1 MMRNLALKK
10 IISTRWIYPIIL
22 GILFSGCTS
31 TPPSKPDVESDEY
44 RQAVSDFYVSLTA
57 MQSDQVPFAVEKMD
71 SVATVY
77 PAEPAAWANLGVYAM
92 RQGDFEGATE
102 KLDEALKRSSED
114 ADIQFLAGILESRKG
129 NIEASLE
136 HLREAARLD
145 STNSRI
151 LFSLAEELER
161 QDSEENSEEIIQ
173 LLDQILEK
181 KPDNIAVLLEKVRTA
196 AKGQSQSDLEQALIK
211 IEENAS
217 NWPEQIQKQFAEH
230 KSEILDKEGSNIT
243 FELAFLR
250 NTLSQLPRFQHDVE
264 EVELPTNQVGFLI
277 TEFRWLPK
285 ADHIAAPIDNQLSF
299 SAVDTVAE
307 QPAQLYKSIS
317 LADEEQ
323 ASTIRINGSE
333 AIINENISISFP
345 GEAGTDRLPLS
356 SVTSIDYNYDFLSDF
371 VLAGPTGLK
380 IYRQEEDSS
389 FTDATTTLGI
399 PSEVINQSYY
409 GSWVVDIELDG
420 DLDLLLSAMGGSSV
434 LLRNNGDDTFEVQSY
449 FEESE
454 HIRNFL
460 WADFDRDGDP
470 DVVTLSQNGE
480 LHFYRNER
488 AGEYNLDQSFDIENT
503 VQSISFGDLNSD
515 GVFEIVSLQGDQ
527 ITSTSYIDST
537 DGWGTEQLISIA
549 DSVIS
554 EGTMTQLHLA
564 DLDNNGALD
573 LLLTNDQETKYWLS
587 DQDVELSSE
596 ATTIPGYIYS
606 VSDLDGDSRLD
617 LLGLDEENKS
627 LALKNSGNSDYK
639 GRILQPRVARQS
651 GDRRINSFG
660 IGGEVE
666 SRSGLQYLK
675 QPIIQPWVHLGLG
688 NYEEAEVVRV
698 NWPNG
703 TTQAEF
709 AELGFDSQILNEQ
722 ILKGSCPWIMA
733 YNGEQMQFVTDFL
746 WRTALGL
753 RINRQGVSQVIH
765 SIDWIKIEDDQLKP
779 KDGYYDIRI
788 TADLWETHYFD
799 HVSLMTVDHPED
811 VEVFVDERF
820 KLPAPEQKLYPM
832 RDITPV
838 HAATDWNGND
848 VTAKIRKKE
857 GEYVD
862 GLPLTS
868 YQGVTEEHY
877 LEVDLG
883 QEVPTEEKI
892 KLIAAGWVYPT
903 DTSINIAI
911 SQNENKSLHGI
922 RVEVP
927 DGSGGWKV
935 VHKDIGFPS
944 GKSKTMLVDLED
956 AFEPDTERKVR
967 LYTNM
972 EIYWDQ
978 IRWGIYDEDVELQ
991 TKKLAAE
998 TSTLRYRGFS
1008 KLEQTDRFSPTVP
1021 NYQELAGTNQRW
1033 RDLEG
1038 FYTRFGDVKELT
1050 EEIDDRYVIMNA
1062 GDELLFKFPQ
1072 EKAPR
1077 KGWKRD
1083 FVLVGDGWV
1092 KDGDYN
1098 TVFSKTVRP
1107 LPYHGLEEY
1116 SEKPGLLQDD
1126 PAYQKNK
1133 EDWVK
1138 YHTRFVSPRNFN
1150 TAVRL
1155 N

>member
-1 MMRNLALKK
+1 MRNLVSKK
-10 IISTRWIYPIIL
+10 GISIRWIYPVIL
-22 GILFSGCTS
+22 GILFSACTS

-71 SVATVY
+71 SVATIY

-92 RQGDFEGATE
+92 RQGDFDGATE
-102 KLDEALKRSSED
+102 KLNEALKRSSDD

-136 HLREAARLD
+136 HLGKAARLD
-145 STNSRI
+145 STNGRI
-151 LFSLAEELER
+151 LFALAEELER
-161 QDSEENSEEIIQ
+161 QDSEENAQEIIH
-173 LLDQILEK
+173 LLDQILEEH
-181 KPDNIAVLLEKVRTA
+181 PDNLAVLLEKIRTA
-196 AKGQSQSDLEQALIK
+196 AKSQNQSVMEQSLAK
-211 IEENAS
+211 IEENTS
-217 NWPEQIQKQFAEH
+217 GWPEQIQKQFAEH
-230 KSEILDKEGSNIT
+230 KSEILNKEGSNIT

-285 ADHIAAPIDNQLSF
+285 ADHIAAPIDKQLSF
-299 SAVDTVAE
+299 TAVDTVAG
-307 QPAQLYKSIS
+307 QSAQLYKSVT

-323 ASTIRINGSE
+323 ASTIRINSGE
-333 AIINENISISFP
+333 AIINKNIAISFP
-345 GEAGTDRLPLS
+345 GESGSDRLPS
-356 SVTSIDYNYDFLSDF
+356 PAVTSIDYNYDFLSDF
-371 VLAGPTGLK
+371 VFTGSAGLK
-380 IYRQEEDSS
+380 IYRQEEDST
-389 FTDATTTLGI
+389 FTDATSTLGI
-399 PSEVINQSYY
+399 PSEVINKSYY
-409 GSWVVDIELDG
+409 GSWVIDIELDG
-420 DLDLLLSAMGGSSV
+420 DLDLLLSAVDGSSV

-449 FEESE
+449 FEESK
-454 HIRNFL
+454 HIRNVL

-470 DVVTLSQNGE
+470 DVVTLSQNGD

-488 AGEYNLDQSFDIENT
+488 AGEYHLDQSFDLDSP

-515 GVFEIVSLQGDQ
+515 GAFEIISLQSDQ
-527 ITSTSYIDST
+527 IVSSSYVDSIG
-537 DGWGTEQLISIA
+537 GWGTEPLTSLK
-549 DSVIS
+549 DSVKT
-554 EGTMTQLHLA
+554 EGVIPQLHLA

-573 LLLTNDQETKYWLS
+573 LLLSNNQDTQYWLS
-587 DQDVELSSE
+587 NENVELTSE
-596 ATTIPGYIYS
+596 ATNISGYIYS

-617 LLGLDEENKS
+617 LLGLNEENQS
-627 LALKNSGNSDYK
+627 MALKNSGNSDYK

-666 SRSGLQYLK
+666 SRSGLQYIK
-675 QPIIQPWVHLGLG
+675 QPITQPWVHLGLG

-703 TTQAEF
+703 TTQSEF

-722 ILKGSCPWIMA
+722 ILKGSCPWIMT
-733 YNGEQMQFVTDFL
+733 YNGEKMQFVTDFL

-765 SIDWIKIEDDQLKP
+765 SIDWVKIEDDQLKP

-788 TADLWETHYFD
+788 TADLWETHFFD
-799 HVSLMTVDHPED
+799 HVSLMAVDHPED
-811 VEVFVDERF
+811 IDVFVDERF
-820 KLPAPEQKLYPM
+820 KLPPPEQKLYPI
-832 RDITPV
+832 RDIAPV
-838 HAATDWNGND
+838 QTATDWNGND
-848 VTAKIRKKE
+848 VTTKIREKE

-862 GLPLTS
+862 DLPLTS

-883 QEVPTEEKI
+883 QEVPIEEKI

-927 DGSGGWKV
+927 NGSGGWKV
-935 VHKDIGFPS
+935 VHTDIGFPS

-956 AFEPDTERKVR
+956 VFEPNTEHKVR

-978 IRWGIYDEDVELQ
+978 IRWGIYDEDIELQ

-1038 FYTRFGDVKELT
+1038 FYTRFGDVKELI

-1062 GDELLFKFPQ
+1062 GDELLFKFPRV
-1072 EKAPR
+1072 EEPR
-1077 KGWKRD
+1077 KGWTRD
-1083 FVLVGDGWV
+1083 FVLIGDGWV

-1116 SEKPGLLQDD
+1116 SEEPGLLQDD

-1138 YHTRFVSPRNFN
+1138 YHTRFVTPGNFN